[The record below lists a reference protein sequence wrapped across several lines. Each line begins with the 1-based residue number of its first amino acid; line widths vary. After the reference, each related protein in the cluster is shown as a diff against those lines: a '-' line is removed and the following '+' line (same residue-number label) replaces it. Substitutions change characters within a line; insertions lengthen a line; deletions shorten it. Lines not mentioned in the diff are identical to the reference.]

1 MSNYCF
7 QQVTAVGDTKEIE
20 RFITFVQAE
29 GNGSTSVFD
38 VKALAG
44 KLGVEAP
51 ASSWALEVINDIEP
65 GKIVYELETEWEE
78 DQSLIPALAKE
89 FPTLKILHEYAE
101 PNMGFGGFTEF
112 VNGEPSLAGDTDD
125 VEVLRYR
132 TEPWVTE
139 FLQFWF
145 LEGE

>member
-7 QQVTAVGDTKEIE
+7 QQVTVLGDKEEVE
-20 RFITFVQAE
+20 RFIAFV
-29 GNGSTSVFD
+29 NGDRVFD
-38 VKALAG
+38 VKALAQ

-51 ASSWALEVINDIEP
+51 SSLWAIEVVSDIEP
-65 GKIVYELETEWEE
+65 GKVVYEFETEWEE
-78 DQSLIPALAKE
+78 DQELIPALAKR
-89 FPTLKILHEYAE
+89 FHTLKMLHEYAE

-112 VNGEPSLAGDTDD
+112 INGSPWMAGDTDD

-145 LEGE
+145 TEGE